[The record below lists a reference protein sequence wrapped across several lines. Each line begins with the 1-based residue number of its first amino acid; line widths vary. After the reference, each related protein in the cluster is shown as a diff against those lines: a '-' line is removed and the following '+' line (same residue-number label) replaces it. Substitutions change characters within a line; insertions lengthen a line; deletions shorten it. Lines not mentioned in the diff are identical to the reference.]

1 MTEIYRFKFSIEF
14 SEKLSN
20 FAKIHQYDE
29 RKDYKESWNEWCENN
44 SELIENEINRHE
56 EKGYGG
62 DMKSKMYNSARY
74 YYRNKSI
81 SKKVPVKRRDYSH
94 IGKENLHKIDE
105 FIKENKNMKPSI
117 GFEIY
122 YETNRIRHNSIVEE
136 ENYKSMLK
144 KTYKNRCYNINKR
157 INAK

>member
-1 MTEIYRFKFSIEF
+1 
-14 SEKLSN
+14 
-20 FAKIHQYDE
+20 
-29 RKDYKESWNEWCENN
+29 
-44 SELIENEINRHE
+44 
-56 EKGYGG
+56 
-62 DMKSKMYNSARY
+62 
-74 YYRNKSI
+74 
-81 SKKVPVKRRDYSH
+81 
-94 IGKENLHKIDE
+94 
-105 FIKENKNMKPSI
+105 MKPSI